1 MRKKRDD
8 IHETPD
14 VTYIH
19 NPEVSHEASDVN
31 VKAIIQFTAG
41 LLVAMVLTVVL
52 MKLMYNVFEKR
63 EQKQELKTPAGPMAL
78 SNEERLPPED
88 KARLQAA
95 PGFGVTLK
103 DGKRVNLELQAP
115 QAEYRVLKK
124 EWDRELKDGIM
135 DTKTGAVTA
144 LPIEQA
150 MKQVVQQGLPSRQAA
165 DGQKTYEQ
173 TMQMPSYQSSGRMM
187 EMRKQ

>member
-63 EQKQELKTPAGPMAL
+63 EQRQELKAPAGPMAL
-78 SNEERLPPED
+78 SKEERLPPED
-88 KARLQAA
+88 KSRLQAA

-165 DGQKTYEQ
+165 DGQQTYEQ
-173 TMQMPSYQSSGRMM
+173 SMQMPSYQSSGRMT
-187 EMRKQ
+187 ETRKQ

>member
-31 VKAIIQFTAG
+31 IKAIIQFTAG
-41 LLVAMVLTVVL
+41 LLVAMVLVVVL
-52 MKLMYNVFEKR
+52 MKLMYNVFEAR
-63 EQKQELKTPAGPMAL
+63 EQKQELKAPAGPMAL
-78 SNEERLPPED
+78 SQEERLPPED

-103 DGKRVNLELQAP
+103 DGQRVNLELQAP

-135 DTKTGAVTA
+135 DTKSGTVTA

-150 MKQVVQQGLPSRQAA
+150 MRQVVQQGLPARQAA

-173 TMQMPSYQSSGRMM
+173 AMQMPSYQSSGRMM

>member
-41 LLVAMVLTVVL
+41 LLLAMVLTVVL

-88 KARLQAA
+88 KARLQSA

-124 EWDRELKDGIM
+124 EWDKELREGIM

-150 MKQVVQQGLPSRQAA
+150 MKQVVQQGLPARQAA